1 MEDISFYVCL
11 PFYNSPEYINEA
23 IESVLRQRYGQ
34 YHLILVDDGSI
45 DNSRAICNQ
54 YVAKYSYVHLIT
66 QENQGPFVARLT
78 AINKAK
84 ELSSGKDE
92 TPFVIFLDADDELA
106 PNAFDTI
113 VQAVKE
119 TPGTDTVIFG
129 YDRMDTSGMTYHDK
143 GVFHSGVV
151 ENKNELMCIII
162 SKKYDTLWTKATRLD
177 LFDDIS
183 LEFNNSLRIGED
195 GVLTMALLNKSRKA
209 VFITDRLYYYR
220 ENPSS
225 TVHTIHFSKVME
237 DYSPKFNFIY
247 NMLVEEGCSD
257 ECIAEFID
265 QQVMFLPS
273 YMFNVFRDKG
283 ASLRDKKQTISL
295 VHDISFIDRIFAHDK
310 HRLRIWIIKL
320 FYNGHYLIGGGC
332 YFNHQESVCHQ
343 AEDCSVYGRCFKKE
357 LIGPLSPFP
366 SERIE
371 LDHTYTHSRLPKFL
385 FVCLLVMD
393 DQDARASLDYVL
405 EKSVLA
411 DKPGVWKWAM

>member
-1 MEDISFYVCL
+1 MKDVVFYICL
-11 PFYNSPEYINEA
+11 PFYNSPVYMKEA
-23 IESVLRQRYGQ
+23 IESVLRQRYAH
-34 YHLILVDDGSI
+34 YHLILVDDGST

-54 YVAKYSYVHLIT
+54 YVAKYSCVHLIT

-78 AINKAK
+78 ATGKAK
-84 ELSSGKDE
+84 ELSRGKE
-92 TPFVIFLDADDELA
+92 EIPFVIFLDADDELA
-106 PNAFDTI
+106 PKAFDTI
-113 VQAVKE
+113 VQAIKE
-119 TPGTDTVIFG
+119 NPGADTVIFA
-129 YDRMDTSGMTYHDK
+129 YDRIDTDGKTYHDRWD
-143 GVFHSGVV
+143 FHHGVV
-151 ENKNELMCIII
+151 EDKNELMNIII
-162 SKKYDTLWTKATRLD
+162 SKMYDTLWTKATRLD

-195 GVLTMALLNKSRKA
+195 GVLTMALLSKSINA
-209 VFITDRLYYYR
+209 VFIKDRLYYYR
-220 ENPSS
+220 NNPSS
-225 TVHTIHFSKVME
+225 TVHTIRYAKVME
-237 DYSPKFNFIY
+237 DYSPKFNYIY
-247 NMLVEEGCSD
+247 NMLISEGCSD
-257 ECIAEFID
+257 ECIEEFID
-265 QQVMFLPS
+265 QQVQLLPG
-273 YMFNVFRDKG
+273 YMFNVFREKG
-283 ASLRDKKQTISL
+283 VSFEDKKKTISL

-411 DKPGVWKWAM
+411 DNSGVWQWAM